1 MALFDVSE
9 ERLLNNMRA
18 ALRHVASVL
27 NIPLAV
33 CLWDGGRV
41 ALGEVDTATPSISI
55 QSPGVIASLL
65 KRPTLENLIMQ
76 YAVGNIALHGVDMLT
91 CLQAVRDRA
100 KKKDVKRL
108 NKTRLLL
115 WLLPFILVRSQPAVS
130 QHDFRK
136 DEGGTFH
143 NNKHNKNYIQFH
155 YDVGN
160 AFYQLFLDPHMQ
172 YSCAYFKDRSDSL
185 EQAQQNKLE
194 MICKKLRLRQNDRF
208 LDIGCGWG
216 GLICYAAQHYGV
228 KAHGITL
235 SQEQYDFTQAK
246 IRALGLE
253 DRVTVEIRD
262 YRMLEGSYD
271 KIASIGMFEH
281 IGLDNFPAYFKKI
294 HSLLSEHGVVLN
306 HGIAKRAKA
315 NAKNKRTKNTPEKR
329 MILKY
334 IFPGSELAPIGH
346 SVNSMEA
353 CDFEIHDVEAWRE
366 HYALTCK
373 HWCERLSANKERAV
387 ALVGLE
393 RYNLWVA
400 YLAGVSMSFTKG
412 SILIFQT
419 LASRRSK
426 GLSGMPLTRD
436 DVYRIV

>member
-18 ALRHVASVL
+18 ALRHVAGVL
-27 NIPLAV
+27 NIPLTV
-33 CLWDGGRV
+33 RLWDGGTV
-41 ALGEVDTATPSISI
+41 ALGEDDASTSSVSI
-55 QSPGVIASLL
+55 QSPGVVASLL
-65 KRPTLENLIMQ
+65 KRPTLENLITH
-76 YAVGNIALHGVDMLT
+76 YAVGNIALHGADMLT
-91 CLQAVRDRA
+91 CLRTVRDRV

-115 WLLPFILVRSQPAVS
+115 WLLPFIFVRSQPAVS

-143 NNKHNKNYIQFH
+143 NNQHNKNYIQFH

-194 MICKKLRLRQNDRF
+194 MICRKLRLRQNDRF

-228 KAHGITL
+228 TAHGITL
-235 SQEQYDFTQAK
+235 SQEQYDFTRDK
-246 IRALGLE
+246 IRTLGLE

-262 YRMLEGSYD
+262 YLTLEGSYD

-281 IGLDNFPAYFKKI
+281 IGLDNFPTYFKKI
-294 HSLLSEHGVVLN
+294 HSLLSEQGVALN

-315 NAKNKRTKNTPEKR
+315 NAKSKRTKNTSEKR

-373 HWCERLSANKERAV
+373 HWCERLSANKERAI

-419 LASRRSK
+419 VASRRSK
-426 GLSGMPLTRD
+426 GVSGMPLTRD
-436 DVYRIV
+436 DLYRIG